1 MGIRTLDLRMF
12 KPKDFLQDLCENE
25 ILRCVDAE
33 LVKRRCNEQRRN
45 ERFTVFVENV
55 DPQATKVAFY
65 EALSS
70 LDGEKKV
77 LSSAA
82 NR

>member
-1 MGIRTLDLRMF
+1 MLM
-12 KPKDFLQDLCENE
+12 PKDFLQDLCENE

-65 EALSS
+65 
-70 LDGEKKV
+70 
-77 LSSAA
+77 
-82 NR
+82 